1 MAAKKKDYTYSE
13 ANTRKELGYGSGP
26 LSSMDLMRV
35 KNSMLRQKQALE
47 SGRTPIMP
55 SDVQRRLDE
64 ANKINPT
71 PNVSGSGGPSAL
83 DRYTQQLQQMLTSG
97 AYRKPYEDLQ
107 SQLQG
112 LYGQAGTQ
120 IGSSMDALKASLQG
134 QANPY
139 AGFQAQQTQVTPQ
152 LSELLASQGVSQNPL
167 QQLAAATQAQNAGQA
182 AAYNNLVGSMGQI
195 YGANQA
201 GNISDVDAQRAQLQN
216 QLEQS
221 RLGYGSQIAQD
232 ATKQQQNLMTMLLT
246 ALSKGGKAKKGRLF

>member
-1 MAAKKKDYTYSE
+1 MAAKKDYTYSE

-47 SGRTPIMP
+47 SGRTPVMP
-55 SDVQRRLDE
+55 SDVQARLD
-64 ANKINPT
+64 AASKINPT
-71 PNVSGSGGPSAL
+71 PNASGSGGPSAL

-112 LYGQAGTQ
+112 LYTDAGGQINTA
-120 IGSSMDALKASLQG
+120 MNALKSSLQA

-139 AGFQAQQTQVTPQ
+139 AGFQAQNVQATPQ
-152 LSELLASQGVSQNPL
+152 LSELLASQGVSANPL

-182 AAYNNLVGSMGQI
+182 SAFNNLVSSLGTI

-201 GNISDVDAQRAQLQN
+201 GQISDVAAQRADLQN

-221 RLGYGSQIAQD
+221 RLGFGAQLNEK
-232 ATKQQQNLMTMLLT
+232 AMGQQQNLMTMLLT
-246 ALSKGGKAKKGRLF
+246 ALAKGGKAKKGRLF